1 MKVDFRDICGKSYN
15 LEIPNN
21 ANVADACKYLSQKTG
36 IQENKIFLVS
46 TNSNLNFYQDNEQMI
61 DILKENPEYI
71 IFMKAFINDQNQMNS
86 TLERFENQEA
96 TNQDFEQNSNQIP
109 NDITYSQQN
118 LIGKREQI
126 LNKSLKF
133 PQKSFFNAIQSAKNW
148 RYNDLYDDYS
158 YVVNEVPHD
167 IQFKVEQLAE
177 LGYHIEDIKEALR
190 ATNYKVSLA
199 IHFLML
205 HHATNDNNND
215 YYTDDSYIYDSEN
228 ENDDSD
234 IEYFDYAFNDNEQAP
249 NEKANN
255 DANPNEKANDDAI
268 HNEKVS
274 EKNNS
279 TEKIEFNTNSNE
291 KTDNFSKSTEK
302 VDDTKDFN
310 GKSDE
315 KQNVI
320 DEENKKKINKN
331 EEKKSP
337 NESGVFI

>member
-1 MKVDFRDICGKSYN
+1 MRHDFTIMKVDFRDICGKSYN

-96 TNQDFEQNSNQIP
+96 TNQDFEQNSNQVP

-199 IHFLML
+199 IHFLTLPMTIIMTIILMIAISMIQKMKMMIVILNTLIML
-205 HHATNDNNND
+205 SMTMSKHQMKKLITMQIQMKKLM
-215 YYTDDSYIYDSEN
+215 TMRFIM
-228 ENDDSD
+228 
-234 IEYFDYAFNDNEQAP
+234 
-249 NEKANN
+249 KKLANKIILLKKLN
-255 DANPNEKANDDAI
+255 STQILMKKQTTFQNPQKKLMI
-268 HNEKVS
+268 QKISMEKVM
-274 EKNNS
+274 KN
-279 TEKIEFNTNSNE
+279 KM
-291 KTDNFSKSTEK
+291 
-302 VDDTKDFN
+302 
-310 GKSDE
+310 
-315 KQNVI
+315 
-320 DEENKKKINKN
+320 
-331 EEKKSP
+331 
-337 NESGVFI
+337 